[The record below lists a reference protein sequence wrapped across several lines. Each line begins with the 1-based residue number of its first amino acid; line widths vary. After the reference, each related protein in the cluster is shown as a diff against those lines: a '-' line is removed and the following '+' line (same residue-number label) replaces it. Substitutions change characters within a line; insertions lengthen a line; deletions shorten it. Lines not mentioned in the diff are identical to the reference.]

1 VPIFWAV
8 LGGTIDVPTIDG
20 KASLKIPAGIQSGQ
34 ILRMRRKGFPK
45 LRGGQKGDQ
54 LVRIQVSTPKSL
66 SKKEKD
72 LFSELA
78 SLNGKLKPKFNKVD
92 F

>member
-1 VPIFWAV
+1 
-8 LGGTIDVPTIDG
+8 
-20 KASLKIPAGIQSGQ
+20 
-34 ILRMRRKGFPK
+34 MRGKGFPK